1 MKPSGEFGQ
10 AHEVF
15 SSMGAGY
22 TNVLGFGVHKL
33 YDLRSTSE
41 EELQMTRPEGRGS
54 RWGWL
59 VSISCVAVVLLAI
72 VVPRHMV
79 TRGEHGASG
88 NPGTPAS
95 TPESPTISDVPIRAK
110 RPQTAEEVVA
120 SKVNQFARDRL
131 RITRAMAKRH
141 QCELPDEVDQFFNAV
156 AGGRW
161 EELNAL
167 YHKLEKLRDGNEKL
181 GSVWPP
187 ILETLL
193 VAECAHSWPAQKLL
207 DYGQATLGSLSP
219 GMVYVGGTDPGRGIP
234 TLLNET
240 SGGERHVVL
249 TQNALADASYLDYV
263 RFLYGDQLSLP
274 TETDSKQAFDAY
286 LADAQRRFQH
296 DQQFPDEPKQ
306 VRPGESIRSLPGAG
320 TDDSG
325 NAKPQIEV
333 SGNVAVLSINEL
345 ILQGILA
352 KNPGMSFAVEES
364 YPLLSTYASATPL
377 GPLMELR
384 APDAQDGL
392 TLDTAGD
399 TLDYWRGA
407 SEQLQTDAEAPEGSE
422 VRKSYSHMAVAQA
435 NLLASHNYSAE
446 AEATYRIAMELEP
459 SNPEAVY
466 GLSTLLG
473 QSGRLDEAQL
483 LVDDFARNHPDQA
496 QPPQSTFTVESQD
509 PPR

>member
-1 MKPSGEFGQ
+1 
-10 AHEVF
+10 
-15 SSMGAGY
+15 
-22 TNVLGFGVHKL
+22 
-33 YDLRSTSE
+33 
-41 EELQMTRPEGRGS
+41 MTRAQGREWPWS
-54 RWGWL
+54 WL
-59 VSISCVAVVLLAI
+59 VGISCAAVVLVAILA
-72 VVPRHMV
+72 PRR
-79 TRGEHGASG
+79 TFTNGERGASG
-88 NPGTPAS
+88 SVAPAS
-95 TPESPTISDVPIRAK
+95 STSGSPTIPDVPIRAK
-110 RPQTAEEVVA
+110 TPQTAEEIVA
-120 SKVNQFARDRL
+120 GKVTQFARDRL

-141 QCELPDEVDQFFNAV
+141 QTELPDEVDQFFNAV

-161 EELNAL
+161 DELNAL
-167 YHKLEKLRDGNEKL
+167 YHKLEKIRDGEGKL
-181 GSVWPP
+181 GSVWGP

-193 VAECAHSWPAQKLL
+193 VAECAHAWPAQKLL

-249 TQNALADASYLDYV
+249 TQNALADASYMDYV
-263 RFLYGDQLSLP
+263 RFLYGGQLALP
-274 TETDSKQAFDAY
+274 TEADSRQAFDSY

-306 VRPGESIRSLPGAG
+306 VRPGETIQSIPGAG
-320 TDDSG
+320 TDSSG
-325 NAKPQIEV
+325 NPTAQVEV
-333 SGNVAVLSINEL
+333 SGNVAVMSINER
-345 ILQGILA
+345 ILQAILD

-364 YPLLSTYASATPL
+364 YPLLSTYASASPL

-384 APDAQDGL
+384 SPDAQNGF
-392 TLDTAGD
+392 TLDSASD
-399 TLDYWRGA
+399 SLDYWRGA

-435 NLLASHNYSAE
+435 NLLASHNYAME

-466 GLSTLLG
+466 GLSTLLS

-483 LVDDFARNHPDQA
+483 LVNEFARNHPDQA
-496 QPPQSTFTVESQD
+496 PAPQSTFTFGGQD
-509 PPR
+509 PGNPGN